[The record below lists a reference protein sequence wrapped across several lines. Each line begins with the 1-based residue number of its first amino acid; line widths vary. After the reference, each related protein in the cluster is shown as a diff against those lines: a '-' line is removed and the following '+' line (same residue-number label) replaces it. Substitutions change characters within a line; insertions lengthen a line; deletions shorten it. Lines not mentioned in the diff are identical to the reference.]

1 MTCGTRISI
10 DPTLHQYA
18 EDGVVLPSV
27 TGIRKGVGLL
37 AAKGFSRGSANFGT
51 EVNEATTLI
60 DLKTRKA
67 KLWHPLQ
74 MAGYC
79 SAAQKEYGRTAVYID
94 GNCVFREEEYREE
107 RGLRFFKGALDFI
120 NSELAAGAM
129 IRGSLVRRPTLRPGK
144 KTNHPVFVLGCLS
157 VVSLRSRSG

>member
-1 MTCGTRISI
+1 MISY
-10 DPTLHQYA
+10 DPTLHQYP

-27 TGIRKGVGLL
+27 TEILKPVGLL
-37 AAKGFSRGSANFGT
+37 DTRGFSRESANFGT

-79 SAAQKEYGRTAVYID
+79 SAAQKEYGRIAVYID
-94 GNCVFREEEYREE
+94 GNCVFRAEEY
-107 RGLRFFKGALDFI
+107 
-120 NSELAAGAM
+120 
-129 IRGSLVRRPTLRPGK
+129 
-144 KTNHPVFVLGCLS
+144 
-157 VVSLRSRSG
+157 